1 MPNQYLRKV
10 DSGRGAWSEEDL
22 KNAMAE
28 VRSGGMTVYR
38 ASFIYHIP
46 RKTLERRLKQ
56 NNYTKGPMGPSST
69 FGADNEKRLSKH
81 IKDMQSR
88 GFPLTI
94 DDLRRISFKF
104 AEQLGIKHRFNMKS
118 EKAGYDWVQ
127 MFLKRN
133 SDISLRKSEGVSYAR
148 SQGMNRAEVTAYF
161 EMLERVL
168 SDNGII
174 NKPGHIYNMDESG
187 LQLNNRPGHVLAEKG
202 SKAVAMSTSTEKGE
216 TITVIGCCNAE
227 GNFMPPAC
235 IMKGQRKKP
244 EFEDGLP
251 PGSVVYMS
259 QKSAYITSDIFLEWM
274 KSHFLPR
281 KPDGKVLLLL
291 DGHSTHCNSVKM
303 LEFANDNDIILLSMP
318 SHTSHYLQ
326 PLDVAV
332 FKSLKTFFY
341 ESCRLWMKQHPGRR
355 LTRQQFGFLL
365 NQAWGKSA
373 TSGNAISGFRA
384 TGVFPLN
391 PRAIPEYAFSNI
403 EQPTERNVE
412 HVAQVQSVSD
422 SGPSTSFQKVD
433 QPTPTRLLNEVS
445 PLPVK
450 LNEARK
456 RAKQVSILLTSEE
469 HIEKRKMKEN
479 EKERKEEKSKK
490 QKIIKTE
497 TKTDRSKN
505 KNTVK
510 KRKAIRRLSDSS
522 CEEIPIVFNDTS
534 ESESEDRE
542 KDNCRG
548 CGDNYYRT
556 QLAEDWIQC
565 NICMLWVHENCT
577 EFEDMCSY
585 CGNKKKK
592 ELKDLKGKRK
602 GKKSTGHLHPTT
614 MAITPGQSGRDGQS

>member
-1 MPNQYLRKV
+1 MPNQYVRKAASV
-10 DSGRGAWSEEDL
+10 RGAWSEEDL
-22 KNAMAE
+22 VNAMEE
-28 VRSGGMTVYR
+28 VQNGRMKIYR
-38 ASFIYHIP
+38 ASIIYNIP

-56 NNYTKGPMGPSST
+56 NNCTKGPMGPSST
-69 FGADNEKRLSKH
+69 FGTNNEIRLSKH

-88 GFPLTI
+88 GFPLTV
-94 DDLRRISFKF
+94 DDLRTIAFKY
-104 AEQLGIKHRFNMKS
+104 AVQLGIKHRFNMTS

-133 SDISLRKSEGVSYAR
+133 PDISLRKSEGVSYAR
-148 SQGMNRAEVTAYF
+148 NQGMNKADVGAYF
-161 EMLERVL
+161 ENLERTLNDNDLL
-168 SDNGII
+168 S
-174 NKPGHIYNMDESG
+174 KPGHIYNMDESG

-227 GNFMPPAC
+227 GNFLPPAC

-244 EFEDGLP
+244 EFEDGMP

-259 QKSAYITSDIFLEWM
+259 QKSAYITSEIFLEWM

-332 FKSLKTFFY
+332 FKSLKTYFY

-373 TSGNAISGFRA
+373 TNGNAISGFRA
-384 TGVFPLN
+384 AGVFPLN
-391 PRAIPEYAFSNI
+391 PGAIPEYAFSEKENG
-403 EQPTERNVE
+403 E
-412 HVAQVQSVSD
+412 HVPQAQSASD
-422 SGPSTSFQKVD
+422 PRPSTSTQMQD
-433 QPTPTRLLNEVS
+433 LPTPTKILNEVS

-450 LNEARK
+450 LHEVRK
-456 RAKQVSILLTSEE
+456 RAKQVSILLTSED
-469 HIEKRKMKEN
+469 HIKNRKMKED
-479 EKERKEEKSKK
+479 EKEKKEEKSKK

-497 TKTDRSKN
+497 KTDRPKH
-505 KNTVK
+505 KKTVK
-510 KRKAIRRLSDSS
+510 KRKAIRKLSDSS
-522 CEEIPIVFNDTS
+522 CEEIPIVFDDTS
-534 ESESEDRE
+534 DSETDDRE

-548 CGDNYYRT
+548 CGDNYYT
-556 QLAEDWIQC
+556 TELCEDWIQC
-565 NICMLWVHENCT
+565 TICMFWVHENCT

-592 ELKDLKGKRK
+592 ESKDLKGKGK
-602 GKKSTGHLHPTT
+602 GNKSTGHLPPVT
-614 MAITPGQSGRDGQS
+614 MADTPGHSGRDGQS